1 MRSFKGFKSFKSFK
15 GFKGDFSRKLLTLKT
30 AHQVRLKLLKLF
42 QQC

>member
-15 GFKGDFSRKLLTLKT
+15 GDFSRKLLTFKT